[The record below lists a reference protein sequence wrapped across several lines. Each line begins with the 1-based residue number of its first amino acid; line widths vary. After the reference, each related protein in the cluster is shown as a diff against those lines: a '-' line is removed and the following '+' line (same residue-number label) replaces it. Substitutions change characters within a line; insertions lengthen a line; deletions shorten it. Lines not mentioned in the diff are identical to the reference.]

1 MRFWHAAHLVGLV
14 RRLTELAL
22 CAVATEP
29 PQRAQSTLRVRI
41 VALVGRLRSWPFAG
55 RTSLSHAGYSD
66 VPIRVANE
74 PVRVVQS
81 EVFPVAT
88 V

>member
-1 MRFWHAAHLVGLV
+1 M
-14 RRLTELAL
+14 
-22 CAVATEP
+22 
-29 PQRAQSTLRVRI
+29 RI
-41 VALVGRLRSWPFAG
+41 VAIVGRLRSWRFAC
-55 RTSLSHAGYSD
+55 RASLTHAGNSD